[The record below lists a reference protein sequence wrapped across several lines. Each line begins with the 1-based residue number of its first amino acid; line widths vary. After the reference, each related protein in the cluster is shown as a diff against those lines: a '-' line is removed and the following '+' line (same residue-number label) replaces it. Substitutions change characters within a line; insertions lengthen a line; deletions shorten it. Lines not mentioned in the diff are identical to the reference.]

1 MLSNVDT
8 ALWAVTFVS
17 IWKTVPT
24 YTILALAGL
33 QQIPVEYKEA
43 AIIDGANEWQ
53 VLTRIKLPLLSPTLF
68 FVLFISIKD
77 ALLICAP
84 VMVMTEGGPFRS
96 TQTIVYYYYIEAFRN
111 SNYSA
116 AAAISTVVFIIAA
129 IITSASAA
137 LDSRRVHYE
146 N

>member
-1 MLSNVDT
+1 M
-8 ALWAVTFVS
+8 
-17 IWKTVPT
+17 
-24 YTILALAGL
+24 
-33 QQIPVEYKEA
+33 
-43 AIIDGANEWQ
+43 
-53 VLTRIKLPLLSPTLF
+53 F
-68 FVLFISIKD
+68 FVLFISLKD

>member
-1 MLSNVDT
+1 MFSVVFLGVFLDFGLDYIILLSSMRSLDK
-8 ALWAVTFVS
+8 A
-17 IWKTVPT
+17 P
-24 YTILALAGL
+24 
-33 QQIPVEYKEA
+33 QEA
-43 AIIDGANEWQ
+43 ARLDGANEWQ